1 MFYQILQSLCKQQGV
16 KITNVVSEL
25 KISSGNLSKWKA
37 GGVPKGATLKKLAD
51 YFHVS
56 TDYLLGR
63 EAPASSSEL
72 SPEEQE
78 LLECYRQ
85 LNNDGKKKM
94 NDYLDD
100 LLGNEKNLTV
110 PAASG
115 ESAG

>member
-16 KITNVVSEL
+16 KITNVVSDL

-63 EAPASSSEL
+63 EAPTGSAEL
-72 SPEEQE
+72 SSEEQE
-78 LLECYRQ
+78 LIECYRRATQ
-85 LNNDGKKKM
+85 KEREDIFYILREYRANPD
-94 NDYLDD
+94 
-100 LLGNEKNLTV
+100 
-110 PAASG
+110 ASG
-115 ESAG
+115 ESAV

>member
-1 MFYQILQSLCKQQGV
+1 MFYDTLLRLCELNGK
-16 KITNVVSEL
+16 KITNVIAEL
-25 KISSGNLSKWKA
+25 ELSAGNPSKWKA
-37 GGVPKGATLKKLAD
+37 GNVPKADTLTKLAD

-56 TDYLLGR
+56 VDYLLGR
-63 EAPASSSEL
+63 DTSSGLSLSSE
-72 SPEEQE
+72 EED
-78 LLECYRQ
+78 LVRCYRR

-110 PAASG
+110 PAISG

>member
-63 EAPASSSEL
+63 DTSSGLSLSSE
-72 SPEEQE
+72 EED
-78 LLECYRQ
+78 LVRCYRR

-110 PAASG
+110 PAISG